1 MSADPNAAV
10 PEVAAATA
18 GAPSA
23 DEKTWAMIA
32 HLAALAGYVVP
43 VLGNVLG
50 PLIVWLIKK
59 DTMPFVDEQGKE
71 ALNFQITV
79 FIAFIICIPL
89 CFIVI
94 GIPLLFVVGIGALVL
109 MIIAAIKAQNGENY
123 RYPFA
128 LRLVK

>member
-1 MSADPNAAV
+1 MSTEPNAA
-10 PEVAAATA
+10 PEAPVA

-32 HLAALAGYVVP
+32 HLSALAGYIIP
-43 VLGNVLG
+43 MLGNVLG
-50 PLIVWLIKK
+50 PLVVWLVKK
-59 DTMPFVDEQGKE
+59 DTMPFVEEQGKE

-79 FIAFIICIPL
+79 FIAFMVCIPL

-94 GIPLLFVVGIGALVL
+94 GIPLMFAVGIAALVF
-109 MIIAAIKAQNGENY
+109 MVIAAIKAQNGEHY
-123 RYPFA
+123 RYPLT